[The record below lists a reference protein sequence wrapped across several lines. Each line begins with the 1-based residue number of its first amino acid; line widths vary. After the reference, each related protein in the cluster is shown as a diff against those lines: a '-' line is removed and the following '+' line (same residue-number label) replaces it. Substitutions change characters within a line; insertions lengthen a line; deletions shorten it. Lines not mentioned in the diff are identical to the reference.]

1 MRAPEL
7 THRLLLEAPV
17 DVAHG
22 AGGLMRDWQSLGE
35 VWAELRVRSGRQA
48 KGAGGALERLTW
60 RIRMRA
66 SPPDAPSRP
75 VAGQRL
81 REGARIFVIHA
92 VADDPGMAR
101 YLTCFA
107 QEETAT

>member
-1 MRAPEL
+1 
-7 THRLLLEAPV
+7 
-17 DVAHG
+17 
-22 AGGLMRDWQSLGE
+22 
-35 VWAELRVRSGRQA
+35 
-48 KGAGGALERLTW
+48 
-60 RIRMRA
+60 MRA